1 MIIVALSFERQSDMV
16 VRLMEGQIV
25 SEIVPFVANH
35 EDQGAIQEI
44 FGDQISRSLPVAEI
58 PLGVLHGEP

>member
-1 MIIVALSFERQSDMV
+1 MIIVALSFERQSDM
-16 VRLMEGQIV
+16 GQIV
-25 SEIVPFVANH
+25 SEIVPFVANQ

-58 PLGVLHGEP
+58 PLGVLHGEL